1 MHGTPRPHA
10 AVKGGVTAP
19 APSAGRTGSREDPEL
34 RDAGVDPM
42 VVAAHCPIVLWSAD
56 PMLAVALGSSAPT
69 PARHGLLHADA
80 PLHNSPS
87 VDYGVLSDGGFP

>member
-1 MHGTPRPHA
+1 
-10 AVKGGVTAP
+10 
-19 APSAGRTGSREDPEL
+19 
-34 RDAGVDPM
+34 M
-42 VVAAHCPIVLWSAD
+42 VVAAHGPIVLWSAD